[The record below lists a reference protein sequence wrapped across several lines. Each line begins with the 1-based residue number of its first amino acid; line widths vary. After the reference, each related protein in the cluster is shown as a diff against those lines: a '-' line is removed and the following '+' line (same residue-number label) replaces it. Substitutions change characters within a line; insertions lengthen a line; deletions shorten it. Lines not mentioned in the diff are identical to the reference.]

1 MKQIKYLISCLQG
14 ASFLR
19 CTDCNMNVQHISKQ
33 LRDEILSDFR
43 CDYRVTYRKA
53 FRYEVKHD

>member
-14 ASFLR
+14 SQFLR
-19 CTDCNMNVQHISKQ
+19 CTEYNMNVQHISKQ

-43 CDYRVTYRKA
+43 CDYRAPYRKA

>member
-14 ASFLR
+14 SPFLG

-33 LRDEILSDFR
+33 LRDEILSDFQ
-43 CDYRVTYRKA
+43 CDDKVTYRKA